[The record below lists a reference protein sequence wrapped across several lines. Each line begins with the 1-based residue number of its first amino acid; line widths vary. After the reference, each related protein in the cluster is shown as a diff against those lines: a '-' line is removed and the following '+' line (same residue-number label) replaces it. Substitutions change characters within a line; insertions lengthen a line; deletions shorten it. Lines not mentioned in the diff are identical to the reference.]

1 MPSASLPTS
10 VPDMSG
16 TAFWLESPVL
26 LMVVLLTVVTLVTLF
41 RAPRSEAT
49 AVLRVFAAALAGLAR
64 LEPVRKALRSCRRID
79 RRRRAGQAR
88 DVEHRPAGRQGG
100 GSDAA

>member
-26 LMVVLLTVVTLVTLF
+26 LMVVLLTVVTLVALF

-64 LEPVRKALRSCRRID
+64 LEPVRKALRSCRID

-88 DVEHRPAGRQGG
+88 DVENRPGGRQGG